1 MSKAIPMSLSG
12 ATSWQETPKFLPVG
26 PNEIHV
32 WRIGLVWPDIVE
44 SRLKICLTD
53 EELHRAA
60 GFHFAHDRRRF
71 ILRRAILRRLLA
83 SYLGARAALVH
94 FLSGPYGKP
103 FIRGQEKP
111 DGIRFNCSHSGDFG
125 LIAISRRGELGC
137 DVEQHRQLE
146 DAEDLA
152 ANCFSV
158 SEIKEMNALPRS
170 LKTMGFFNCWT
181 RKEAFVKAI
190 GVGLSFPLNRLSV
203 SLIPGQP
210 ATLLEV
216 AEDTEAVNRWNMVSL
231 EVSPNYSAALVF
243 EDRNAGMQY
252 LEWGPRLIDLP
263 TQA

>member
-1 MSKAIPMSLSG
+1 MPKAVPMSLSD
-12 ATSWQETPKFLPVG
+12 ATIWHETPKILPLG
-26 PNEIHV
+26 PDEIHI

-44 SRLKICLTD
+44 NRLKIYLT
-53 EELHRAA
+53 EEEFRRAA

-71 ILRRAILRRLLA
+71 IHRRVVLRRLLA
-83 SYLGARAALVH
+83 SYLGVRVDLVRL
-94 FLSGPYGKP
+94 LSGPYGKP
-103 FIRGQEKP
+103 FIRGQEEL

-152 ANCFSV
+152 ANCFSA
-158 SEIKEMNALPRS
+158 SEIKEMNALPES
-170 LKTMGFFNCWT
+170 LKTKGFFNCWT
-181 RKEAFVKAI
+181 RKESFVKAI

-216 AEDTEAVNRWNMVSL
+216 AEDPEAVNRWKMASLDVSQN
-231 EVSPNYSAALVF
+231 SSAALVF

-252 LEWGPRLIDLP
+252 FEWGPRLLDLP
-263 TQA
+263 IQA